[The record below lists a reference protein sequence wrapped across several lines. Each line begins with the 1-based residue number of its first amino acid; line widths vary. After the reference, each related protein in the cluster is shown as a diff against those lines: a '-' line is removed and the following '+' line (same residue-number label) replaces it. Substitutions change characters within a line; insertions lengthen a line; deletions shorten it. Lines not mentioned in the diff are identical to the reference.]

1 MKNRH
6 FTITLIMVLLLL
18 PLFASSVRAAPEIEF
33 TFEEEVDP
41 KLQEIASFMHYEV
54 IQAWHHSGD
63 RWSNEKLGIMVND
76 SQLGG
81 DLRNLQKYLIPETGY
96 PFEFNLPYEVIKAI
110 GEGKKVVV
118 KAESAHPG
126 INIGQF
132 MNYIDEPEKY
142 PATVSGNKMKIMM
155 HPYFNYERDPIIG
168 TNLLGHLQAGFE
180 IDLNIPF
187 VKQMYGM
194 NTYSVFGNGLYEKP
208 MASTFT
214 SGINNDRGELHFS
227 RINPKTGAIY
237 PGYSLKITDT
247 GQMVSSS
254 GLRVGQ
260 SEGVFRSSGAFGL
273 SFHYPINFRFY
284 VEGEGKSDMI
294 LTEFEL
300 VEKAT
305 GKVIDSFKRSLDP
318 IDPFN
323 TAKQTI
329 TRIASSPKSARAVK
343 SGEDY
348 TVRAKYQFISFA
360 EGAFDI
366 TNPASMTPEQRALT
380 TEVNRNQFKF
390 L

>member
-1 MKNRH
+1 
-6 FTITLIMVLLLL
+6 MVLLLL

-63 RWSNEKLGIMVND
+63 RWSNEKLGITVDD
-76 SQLGG
+76 SKLGG
-81 DLRNLQKYLIPETGY
+81 DLRLLQEYLIPDTGY

-142 PATVSGNKMKIMM
+142 PATISGNKMKIMM

-180 IDLNIPF
+180 IGLNIPF

-237 PGYSLKITDT
+237 PGYTLEITNT

-300 VEKAT
+300 VEKST
-305 GKVIDSFKRSLDP
+305 GKVIDSFKRSIDP
-318 IDPFN
+318 TDPFN
-323 TAKQTI
+323 PYKQAI
-329 TRIASSPKSARAVK
+329 TRISTTVTKSRTVK
-343 SGEDY
+343 PGEDY